1 MGGPDLI
8 FDHQMC
14 MDQENRVLYVFGG
27 QSLGLVLRGNLNC
40 NCLIDFLL
48 GTNDSSFHEKNHKE
62 GKNLAALFSMFLF
75 PNLAVWTIPADERSA
90 TPACTSTTSPP
101 TRGSRGETTAEGFQ
115 EPRTSNATVPAL
127 WRAS

>member
-1 MGGPDLI
+1 MYDIGSHHWTLITDDTASMGGPDLI

-48 GTNDSSFHEKNHKE
+48 GTNDSSFHEKITKK
-62 GKNLAALFSMFLF
+62 GKTLPHYSQCFSF
-75 PNLAVWTIPADERSA
+75 PI
-90 TPACTSTTSPP
+90 
-101 TRGSRGETTAEGFQ
+101 
-115 EPRTSNATVPAL
+115 
-127 WRAS
+127 